1 MTVAINP
8 FLSTAGGSFSA
19 VSLSDALSSAA
30 WTAGFGSQREISFP
44 ILFRCGELFSSGQNG
59 TAEAFPSRN
68 KGVAVAI
75 DFGCGATTLDGT
87 GIESV
92 SCLVSAVEVWCSNL
106 N

>member
-8 FLSTAGGSFSA
+8 FNTADGSFSA
-19 VSLSDALSSAA
+19 ASFSAASLSVSG
-30 WTAGFGSQREISFP
+30 AGFGSRREISFP
-44 ILFRCGELFSSGQNG
+44 ILFSCGEVFSSGQNG

-87 GIESV
+87 GTESV
-92 SCLVSAVEVWCSNL
+92 SCSFSAL
-106 N
+106 

>member
-8 FLSTAGGSFSA
+8 FLSTAGRSFSA
-19 VSLSDALSSAA
+19 VSLSAVSG
-30 WTAGFGSQREISFP
+30 AGFGLRREISFP
-44 ILFRCGELFSSGQNG
+44 ILFSCGELFSSGQNG

-68 KGVAVAI
+68 KGVTTAI

-87 GIESV
+87 GIGAI
-92 SCLVSAVEVWCSNL
+92 SCLFSVGENWCSNC